1 LLGHQTPRFPFIAS
15 GYDPSMPHEIIE
27 LIEKPHL
34 LIAVL
39 LVGAF
44 VGVLIER
51 FLYEKR
57 RRAWR
62 EENRWRWQRK
72 LSGGN
77 IENGPWAPKAGSVVP
92 KQPDAADQLRLV
104 MRANFTIQPL
114 LNKSEARVW
123 RPKPGEGQYRRW
135 QWGQV

>member
-1 LLGHQTPRFPFIAS
+1 
-15 GYDPSMPHEIIE
+15 MPPEIVG
-27 LIEKPHL
+27 LIEKPPL

-51 FLYEKR
+51 FLSEKR

-62 EENRWRWQRK
+62 EKNRWRWQRK

-77 IENGPWAPKAGSVVP
+77 IENGSWAPQFSH
-92 KQPDAADQLRLV
+92 
-104 MRANFTIQPL
+104 
-114 LNKSEARVW
+114 
-123 RPKPGEGQYRRW
+123 Y
-135 QWGQV
+135 